1 MESKT
6 NVSRVKYIRFPE
18 KLINEIEDYVE
29 NSSFNNFSE
38 FVIYASRYYL
48 DQKKK
53 E

>member
-1 MESKT
+1 MEPNT
-6 NVSRVKYIRFPE
+6 NVAKVKYIRFPQ
-18 KLINEIEDYVE
+18 KLINEIETYVK
-29 NSSFNNFSE
+29 NSSFSNFSE

>member
-1 MESKT
+1 MESKA
-6 NVSRVKYIRFPE
+6 NVARVKYIRFPE
-18 KLINEIEDYVE
+18 KLISEIETYVE